1 MAISSRNDEI
11 GLDVL
16 RKSNQHLASNGG
28 MLKDT
33 LGYVGDTVVGEIA

>member
-1 MAISSRNDEI
+1 MAISARDDEI

-28 MLKDT
+28 VRKDT
-33 LGYVGDTVVGEIA
+33 LGYVGDIVVAEKA